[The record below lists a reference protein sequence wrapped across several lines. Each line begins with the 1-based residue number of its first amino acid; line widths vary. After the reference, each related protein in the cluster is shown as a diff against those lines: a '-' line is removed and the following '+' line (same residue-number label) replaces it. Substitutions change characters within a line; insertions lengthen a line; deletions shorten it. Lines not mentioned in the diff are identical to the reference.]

1 MDFQYEDF
9 RYEFDQ
15 AAKKLADDLTS
26 MVNKADDQD
35 LRNFAEQ
42 MTHDHRTLVQKK
54 MKLVLYFIEELAKLH
69 DSNYYDLRNEASC
82 KLAKKIVETFDKYDR
97 MLPHI

>member
-1 MDFQYEDF
+1 MADFNRASKELVNDLSSF
-9 RYEFDQ
+9 VNFSDD
-15 AAKKLADDLTS
+15 DDLH
-26 MVNKADDQD
+26 D
-35 LRNFAEQ
+35 FAEQ
-42 MTHDHRTLVQKK
+42 MTRDHRTLVQKK

>member
-1 MDFQYEDF
+1 MTDF
-9 RYEFDQ
+9 RTEFKRASKELVND
-15 AAKKLADDLTS
+15 LSSFINFSDDDDLHE
-26 MVNKADDQD
+26 
-35 LRNFAEQ
+35 FAER
-42 MTHDHRTLVQKK
+42 MTQDHRTLVQKK